1 MRFLIATYAWLL
13 ASLPETFAQANAWGL
28 SWVLWGLR
36 RKIIRRNLA
45 ASFPDKDRAW
55 VRRIGRLS
63 CRRTAEMGLY
73 AIASPRLS
81 ETEIRARIQL
91 HPEVLEGPNSLR
103 GPHGQVLFVP
113 HFTLMEMMS
122 AVKFLD
128 ADLGRRDWVT
138 LYRPLDLAAAEVWV
152 KASRERFGMRL
163 VSRRDGFGQ
172 TMQAVRDGQLAII
185 LFDQS
190 THLGAQMRFMGR
202 PVATTDLPGIIAQ
215 RFKAP
220 ARIFWAER
228 TGFWRCRLRSHTLT
242 ATDSVGLTLESNA
255 WLEGRLR
262 SSDEA
267 CADWLWAHDR
277 WKHGQAPGIKPL
289 QA

>member
-1 MRFLIATYAWLL
+1 MRFIIATYAWFL
-13 ASLPETFAQANAWGL
+13 ATLPEAFARANAWAL
-28 SWVLWGLR
+28 SWLLWGLR
-36 RKIIRRNLA
+36 RKIILRNLA

-81 ETEIRARIQL
+81 EAEVRARTQI
-91 HPEVLEGPNSLR
+91 HPDVLNGPHSLR
-103 GPHGQVLFVP
+103 VPSGQVLFVP

-122 AVKFLD
+122 AVKMLD
-128 ADLGRRDWVT
+128 ADLGRLDWVT

-172 TMQAVRDGQLAII
+172 TMQAVRNGQVAII

-190 THLGAQMRFMGR
+190 THLGAQMEFLGR

-215 RFKAP
+215 RFKVP
-220 ARIFWAER
+220 ARVFWAER
-228 TGFWRCRLRSHTLT
+228 TGFWRCQLRSHALT

-255 WLEGRLR
+255 WLAARLR
-262 SSDEA
+262 SSDDA

-277 WKHGQAPGIKPL
+277 WKHGRAPGIKPL
-289 QA
+289 SA

>member
-1 MRFLIATYAWLL
+1 MRFIIATYAWFL
-13 ASLPETFAQANAWGL
+13 ATLPEAFARANAWAL
-28 SWVLWGLR
+28 SWLLWGLR
-36 RKIIRRNLA
+36 RKIILRNLA

-81 ETEIRARIQL
+81 EAEVRARTQI
-91 HPEVLEGPNSLR
+91 HPDVLNGPHSLR
-103 GPHGQVLFVP
+103 VPSGQVLFVP

-122 AVKFLD
+122 AVKLID
-128 ADLGRRDWVT
+128 ADLGRLDWVT

-172 TMQAVRDGQLAII
+172 TMQAVRNGQVAII

-190 THLGAQMRFMGR
+190 THLGAQMEFLGR

-215 RFKAP
+215 RFKVP
-220 ARIFWAER
+220 ARVFWAER
-228 TGFWRCRLRSHTLT
+228 TGFWRCQLRSHALT

-255 WLEGRLR
+255 WLAARLR
-262 SSDEA
+262 SSDDA

-277 WKHGQAPGIKPL
+277 WKHGRAPGIKPL
-289 QA
+289 SA

>member
-1 MRFLIATYAWLL
+1 MRFIIATYAWFL
-13 ASLPETFAQANAWGL
+13 ATLPEAFARANAWAL
-28 SWVLWGLR
+28 SWLLWGLR
-36 RKIIRRNLA
+36 RKIILRNLA

-81 ETEIRARIQL
+81 EAEVRARTQI
-91 HPEVLEGPNSLR
+91 HPEILDGPHSLR
-103 GPHGQVLFVP
+103 VPSGQVLFVP

-122 AVKFLD
+122 AVKMLD
-128 ADLGRRDWVT
+128 ADLGRLDWVT

-172 TMQAVRDGQLAII
+172 TMQAVRNGQVAII

-190 THLGAQMRFMGR
+190 THLGAQMEFLGR

-215 RFKAP
+215 RFKVP
-220 ARIFWAER
+220 ARVFWAER
-228 TGFWRCRLRSHTLT
+228 TGFWRCQLRSHALT

-255 WLEGRLR
+255 WLAARLR
-262 SSDEA
+262 SSDDA

-277 WKHGQAPGIKPL
+277 WKHGRAPGIKPL
-289 QA
+289 SA

>member
-13 ASLPETFAQANAWGL
+13 ATLPEAFARANAWGL

-36 RKIIRRNLA
+36 RKIITRNLA
-45 ASFPDKDRAW
+45 ASFPDKDAAW
-55 VRRIGRLS
+55 VRRIGHLS

-81 ETEIRARIQL
+81 EAEVRARIQL
-91 HPEVLEGPNSLR
+91 HPELLAGPTNLR
-103 GPHGQVLFVP
+103 DAGGYVLFVP
-113 HFTLMEMMS
+113 HFSLMEMIT
-122 AVKFLD
+122 AVKILD
-128 ADLGRRDWVT
+128 TDLGRRDWVT

-172 TMQAVRDGQLAII
+172 TMQAVRSGQIGLI

-190 THLGAQMRFMGR
+190 THLGAQMDFLGR

-215 RFKAP
+215 RFKAT
-220 ARIFWAER
+220 ARIFWSER
-228 TGFWRCRLRSHTLT
+228 TGFWRCQLRSHALT

-255 WLEGRLR
+255 WLAARLR
-262 SSDEA
+262 SCDDA

>member
-1 MRFLIATYAWLL
+1 MRLFIAIYAWLL
-13 ASLPETFAQANAWGL
+13 ATLPEAFARLNAWAL

-36 RKIIRRNLA
+36 RQIITRNLA
-45 ASFPDKDRAW
+45 ASFPDKDAAW
-55 VRRIGRLS
+55 VRRVGRLS

-81 ETEIRARIQL
+81 EAEVRARIQV
-91 HPEVLEGPNSLR
+91 HPELLAGPASLLVP
-103 GPHGQVLFVP
+103 GGQVLFVP
-113 HFTLMEMMS
+113 HFSLMEMMT
-122 AVKFLD
+122 AVKFLE

-172 TMQAVRDGQLAII
+172 TMQAVRNGQIAAI

-190 THLGAQMRFMGR
+190 THLGAQMDFLGR

-215 RFKAP
+215 RFKAS
-220 ARIFWAER
+220 ARVFWAER
-228 TGFWRCRLRSHTLT
+228 TGFWRCQLRSHALT
-242 ATDSVGLTLESNA
+242 STDSVGLTLESNA
-255 WLEGRLR
+255 WLEARLR

-277 WKHGQAPGIKPL
+277 WKHGRSPGIKPL
-289 QA
+289 QG